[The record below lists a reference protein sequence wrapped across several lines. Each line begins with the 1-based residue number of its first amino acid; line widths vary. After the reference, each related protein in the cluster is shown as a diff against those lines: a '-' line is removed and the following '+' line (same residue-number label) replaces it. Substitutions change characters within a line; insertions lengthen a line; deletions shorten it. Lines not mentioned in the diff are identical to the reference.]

1 MYTHISVL
9 VYNIHVNTVYILIL
23 LTYILL
29 YAYTHY
35 IYTGI
40 GLAAMA
46 TADVTLF
53 EELRQVLFIDNA
65 IAGEGVYSV

>member
-1 MYTHISVL
+1 MYTYIP
-9 VYNIHVNTVYILIL
+9 VY
-23 LTYILL
+23 TYI
-29 YAYTHY
+29 
-35 IYTGI
+35 GI

-65 IAGEGVYSV
+65 IAGEGV